1 MATAR
6 VHSVASQG
14 TAGPLGS
21 GLHSSGFSPMAESP
35 SGNTPACLGSL
46 LYNKGALHGEDNL
59 RC

>member
-21 GLHSSGFSPMAESP
+21 GLHSSGFSPVAESP
-35 SGNTPACLGSL
+35 SENTPACLGSL
-46 LYNKGALHGEDNL
+46 LLAGALHGEDNL